1 MPKVSIVVPVYNT
14 EKYLD
19 RCVQSLICQSYRNI
33 EIILVNDG
41 SSDGSLNIIYQ
52 WKNRDSRVI
61 CVDQKNQGVTCARKN
76 GVHAATGDWVC
87 FVDSDDEIPQKAIEK
102 MVAASENVDVVIGA
116 VDAQGQGLE
125 LWNFPKFNAD
135 YSRVEYLKNLLWN
148 RQIHWGPVAKLFRK
162 DLLDNFVFDISR
174 KITNGED
181 RLFNIRVAC
190 KIKNVRII
198 DAIVYHYALRAAS
211 ATFNDPYRSISYCWN
226 FVKEYWKSFSSL
238 TGYLWCFCFLTLIRF
253 VYYKSKHILFANT
266 LWRVVDKE
274 KLKRTLQK
282 FGFRKKKA

>member
-1 MPKVSIVVPVYNT
+1 MSKVSIVVPVYNT

-19 RCVQSLICQSYRNI
+19 RCVQSLVVQSYQAI

-41 SSDGSLNIIYQ
+41 SSDGSLDIINQ
-52 WKNRDSRVI
+52 WKERDGRII
-61 CVDQKNQGVTCARKN
+61 CVDQKNQGVSAARKN
-76 GVHAATGDWVC
+76 GTRVAKGEWVC
-87 FVDSDDEIPQKAIEK
+87 YVDSDDEIPQNAIEK
-102 MVAASENVDVVIGA
+102 MVAASENVDVVIGT
-116 VDAQGQGLE
+116 VDAQDFGNMWKFSG
-125 LWNFPKFNAD
+125 FNAD
-135 YSRVEYLKNLLWN
+135 YSRTEYLKKLLWN

-162 DLLDNFVFDISR
+162 DLLDEFVFDIPR

-190 KIKNVRII
+190 KVKNVRII
-198 DAIVYHYALRAAS
+198 NSIVYRYVLRTGS

-226 FVKEYWKSFSSL
+226 FVKEYWRSFSSL
-238 TGYLWCFCFLTLIRF
+238 TGYSWCVCFLTLMRF
-253 VYYKSKHILFANT
+253 VCYKLKYIFFTNT

-282 FGFRKKKA
+282 FGFRKK